1 MSTPASPEPSGAP
14 PFAYDGGEPFT
25 PTSFASPQ
33 PEDFD
38 IDAMDAQEQA
48 YQREQQ
54 EIQAA
59 IAAAAEQQ
67 QEISKKQVIASF
79 RLLFTRRAAKAR
91 DVCQGFRAFKFGW
104 LLDRTERAAARSARL
119 INEAFLRRERG
130 RAFLR
135 LKRATALVGALRRLL
150 HRKARLAA
158 RLAVRRWV
166 WFAVA
171 RHGRRGLARRCAR
184 RYGLRALRRVWGS
197 RLLPWFRCRLRM
209 GLAKLGSERDR
220 RAAGRRRRAAGA
232 DRRKARLLKWGLGS
246 LTHSAR
252 KLAAD
257 RAARERADAL
267 ARAAESADVRDL
279 ATHDRVAAE
288 RARLGAVLDV
298 VAAAGEAAAARG
310 AAAAAAA
317 EAAAAAARGAVGAV
331 DAAEARDAAEAADER
346 RRDSERDAAARRLRC
361 DEAEASAER
370 ADEARADAER
380 ARDDAADEAFWS
392 DDATKA
398 ADASIKAA
406 TFLRHRGNLRRAAV
420 AACARAYHATAL
432 AAALARRALLHWRC
446 QADARRA
453 KAIVAVRL
461 LGRCR
466 LRSRAAHRAFARWRT
481 WTEFAAKR
489 QVFPA

>member
-1 MSTPASPEPSGAP
+1 MMSTPASPEPSGAP

-104 LLDRTERAAARSARL
+104 LLDRTERGAARSARL

-150 HRKARLAA
+150 HRKARLARA
-158 RLAVRRWV
+158 SRPPL
-166 WFAVA
+166 
-171 RHGRRGLARRCAR
+171 GL
-184 RYGLRALRRVWGS
+184 
-197 RLLPWFRCRLRM
+197 
-209 GLAKLGSERDR
+209 
-220 RAAGRRRRAAGA
+220 
-232 DRRKARLLKWGLGS
+232 
-246 LTHSAR
+246 AR

-257 RAARERADAL
+257 RAARSGRTRSRRRAPATSRRTTASPRS
-267 ARAAESADVRDL
+267 ARASAPCSTSSPR
-279 ATHDRVAAE
+279 
-288 RARLGAVLDV
+288 RARPPRP
-298 VAAAGEAAAARG
+298 AAPRRRRPPRPRRARG
-310 AAAAAAA
+310 AAGAA
-317 EAAAAAARGAVGAV
+317 

-489 QVFPA
+489 QVFPALRAFFVACDRAGGTGDAFRTWRRRADVRAQAAHDAADASDDLWRLRDARRSEHVRSFLAARRPGLRATLGARGAFEA

>member
-1 MSTPASPEPSGAP
+1 MMSTPASPEPSGAP

-67 QEISKKQVIASF
+67 QEISKKQVIAS
-79 RLLFTRRAAKAR
+79 
-91 DVCQGFRAFKFGW
+91 
-104 LLDRTERAAARSARL
+104 
-119 INEAFLRRERG
+119 
-130 RAFLR
+130 
-135 LKRATALVGALRRLL
+135 
-150 HRKARLAA
+150 H
-158 RLAVRRWV
+158 
-166 WFAVA
+166 
-171 RHGRRGLARRCAR
+171 
-184 RYGLRALRRVWGS
+184 LRAWRETAAQDKAMRLSVVRVLR
-197 RLLPWFRCRLRM
+197 PAAP
-209 GLAKLGSERDR
+209 AK
-220 RAAGRRRRAAGA
+220 RAAGA
-232 DRRKARLLKWGLGS
+232 ASAWASRSSAPSGTGAPRAPAARRGRGPAEGAAPQVGLGS

-267 ARAAESADVRDL
+267 ARAAESAGVRDL

-406 TFLRHRGNLRRAAV
+406 TFLRHRGNLRRAVPEATSGTQKLQTSLSRRRAAV

-453 KAIVAVRL
+453 KAIVAARL